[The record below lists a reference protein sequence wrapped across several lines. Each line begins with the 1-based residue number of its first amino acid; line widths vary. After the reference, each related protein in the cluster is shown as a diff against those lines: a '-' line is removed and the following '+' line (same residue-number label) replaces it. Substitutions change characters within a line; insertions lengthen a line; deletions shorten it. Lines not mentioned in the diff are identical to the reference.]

1 MKPFVLVIVSVLLWS
16 CYNTPRPETPKRL
29 LSEDEMV
36 NVLTDIALVSSAK
49 GINLRTLEKNNV
61 NVSTFVYEKY
71 AIDSAIFAQNNIYY
85 AFDTKTYTDIYNRVQ
100 QRLKTLRD
108 QHKALLNKEKKQDSI
123 VKAKRRD
130 SINLLK
136 AAKRKNSTVQ

>member
-1 MKPFVLVIVSVLLWS
+1 MKPFVVVIVSVLLWS

-49 GINLRTLEKNNV
+49 GINLHTLEKNNV

-85 AFDTKTYTDIYNRVQ
+85 AFDTKTYTDMYNRVQ

-123 VKAKRRD
+123 VKAKRMD
-130 SINLLK
+130 STKKALK
-136 AAKRKNSTVQ
+136 DKTK